1 MDNSQDVPQMH
12 DGSGGIQSLNAAL
25 RLLQAMTTVK
35 GPLTLSEIAKQ
46 CDMPLSKAHRYL
58 ASFVQAGLVEQAGRS
73 GKYNLGRG
81 AVLLGLAA
89 LERHDFVNR
98 AADDLPDLC
107 AETGLTALLAV
118 WGNNGATA
126 VRWERGSQPTV
137 TSIGLGTTLPLLNSA
152 TGRCFMVWGPQ
163 VPIRPVLEAELLR
176 ARKSSGVLPDMTPSP
191 SGVEE
196 LRRMIRQAGYASVDG
211 RFIPGLVAIAAPIL
225 DWQGE
230 AQAVV
235 TLIGTD
241 PATARTGSDAVT
253 KLLAFVQH
261 QSIFLREN
269 RQK

>member
-1 MDNSQDVPQMH
+1 MDNPDETTALSES
-12 DGSGGIQSLNAAL
+12 GGGIQSLNAAL
-25 RLLQAMTTVK
+25 RLLQAMTTFH
-35 GPLTLSEIAKQ
+35 GPVTLSEIAKA

-58 ASFVQAGLVEQAGRS
+58 ASFLQAGLVEQAGRS
-73 GKYNLGRG
+73 GKYDLGRG

-98 AADDLPDLC
+98 AADGLPDLC
-107 AETGLTALLAV
+107 AETGLTSLLAV

-126 VRWERGSQPTV
+126 VRWERGVLPTV

-152 TGRCFMVWGPQ
+152 TGRCFLAWGPQ
-163 VPIRPVLEAELLR
+163 IPIQRVLDIELRLAQKNQR
-176 ARKSSGVLPDMTPSP
+176 VLPDMAPSRA
-191 SGVEE
+191 GVED
-196 LRRMIRQAGYASVDG
+196 LRRSIRQAGYASVDG

-241 PATARTGSDAVT
+241 PATAQPGSEAVA
-253 KLLAFVQH
+253 KLQAFVRG
-261 QSIFLREN
+261 QSISLADGR
-269 RQK
+269 